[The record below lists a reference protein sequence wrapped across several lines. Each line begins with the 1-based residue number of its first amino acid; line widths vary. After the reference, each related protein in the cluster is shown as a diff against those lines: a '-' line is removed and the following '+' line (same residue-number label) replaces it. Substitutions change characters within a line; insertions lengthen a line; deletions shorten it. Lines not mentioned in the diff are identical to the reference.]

1 MIYAF
6 GHKSRV
12 GKDTCVK
19 FLDIHLRMKNIEVRR
34 VSFAFELKM
43 ACHRLFGI
51 YGVEHPI
58 HYENHPEAR
67 DIVLPGLGI
76 NVVELWIKFGNDMRH
91 IKESI
96 WIDLALRQDDGKA
109 AVILVSDCRFPNEA
123 NAIHALGGKV
133 YHVIRPD
140 APILDSP
147 SDRALDDYED
157 WDGMVLNTGKLD
169 RLQGLMEGVANE
181 IEQQLQ

>member
-6 GHKSRV
+6 GHRSRV
-12 GKDTCVK
+12 GKDTCVN
-19 FLDIHLRMKNIEVRR
+19 FLETHLRLRQISVRR

-43 ACHRLFGI
+43 ATHRLFGH

-67 DIVLPGLGI
+67 DNIITPLDI
-76 NVVELWIKFGNDMRH
+76 NVVDLWIRFGNDMRLIH
-91 IKESI
+91 ESI
-96 WIDLALRQDDGKA
+96 WIDLALKQDDGA
-109 AVILVSDCRFPNEA
+109 ASVILISDCRFPNEI
-123 NAIHALGGKV
+123 NAIRKLGGKIYKV
-133 YHVIRPD
+133 ERPD
-140 APILDSP
+140 APILNSP
-147 SDRALDDYED
+147 SDEALEEYKD

-169 RLQGLMEGVANE
+169 RLQGLMEGLANE

>member
-6 GHKSRV
+6 GHRSRV
-12 GKDTCVK
+12 GKDTCVG
-19 FLDIHLRMKNIEVRR
+19 FLETHLRLRNISVRK

-43 ACHRLFGI
+43 ACHRLFGH

-67 DIVLPGLGI
+67 DTIIHELNM
-76 NVVELWIKFGNDMRH
+76 NVVDLWIWFGNSMRD
-91 IKESI
+91 IYEPI

-109 AVILVSDCRFPNEA
+109 SVILISDCRFPNEVM
-123 NAIHALGGKV
+123 AIHKLDGKV
-133 YHVIRPD
+133 YKVIRPD
-140 APILDSP
+140 APILNSVADE
-147 SDRALDDYED
+147 ALEDYEG

-169 RLQGLMEGVANE
+169 RLAGLMEGIANE
-181 IEQQLQ
+181 IEQRL